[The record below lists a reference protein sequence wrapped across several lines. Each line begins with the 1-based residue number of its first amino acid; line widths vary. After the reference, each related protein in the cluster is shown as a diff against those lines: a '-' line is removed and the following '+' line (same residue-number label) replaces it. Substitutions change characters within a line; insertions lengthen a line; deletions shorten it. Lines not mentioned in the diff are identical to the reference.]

1 MRGRPL
7 VTIVGSG
14 RVGTACALFL
24 MMRNLCDLR
33 LIDVVQGLPQGEA
46 LDISHAASILGLDI
60 NIEGSNDLKDVEGS
74 DIVIIT
80 AGFARKPGM
89 TREELAIENGKIV
102 KEICE
107 KVREYSK
114 DSIVIVVT
122 NPVDIMTSVAL
133 KVLGFPRERVI
144 GFSGIL
150 DSGRYRYFIAR
161 KLGVS
166 VRSIEAYVI
175 GQHGEKMVPLV
186 SNCRVCTLP
195 ITKLLSSEEIE
206 EIRRRVIKA
215 GEEIIKLKG
224 WNASH
229 AVGAGVSELVE
240 DILKDRKKLE
250 NVSVMLRGEYGVDN
264 VVAEVLAIIGKE
276 GIVKVVEIDMNE
288 EERKAFQESIEWIR
302 ELTSKVLTS
311 LGLA

>member
-7 VTIVGSG
+7 VSIVGSG

-24 MMRNLCDLR
+24 MMRSLCDIR

-46 LDISHAASILGLDI
+46 LDISHAASILGIDLE
-60 NIEGSNDLKDVEGS
+60 IEGSNDLGDVKGS
-74 DIVIIT
+74 DIVIVT

-102 KEICE
+102 REICE
-107 KVREYSK
+107 RVRESAP

-133 KVLGFPRERVI
+133 KVLKFPRERVI

-150 DSGRYRYFIAR
+150 DSGRYRFLIAKR
-161 KLGVS
+161 LGVS
-166 VRSIEAYVI
+166 VRSVEAYVV
-175 GQHGEKMVPLV
+175 GQHGERMVPLV
-186 SNCRVCTLP
+186 SSSRVCAQPLARTL
-195 ITKLLSSEEIE
+195 SRDEIDK
-206 EIRRRVIKA
+206 IRERVVKA

-224 WNASH
+224 WSASH

-240 DILKDRKKLE
+240 DILRDKRRLE
-250 NVSVMLRGEYGVDN
+250 NVSAMLQGEYGVRD
-264 VVAEVLAIIGKE
+264 VVAEVLAIVGRD
-276 GIVKVVEIDMNE
+276 GIVKIVEIDMDE
-288 EERKAFQESIEWIR
+288 EERRAFVEAVNWIR
-302 ELTSKVLTS
+302 EITSKVLSS
-311 LGLA
+311 LNIV